1 MSTKVDVRP
10 IESVPL
16 ADVAVAL
23 SQAFR
28 EDGDNPAG
36 EWEALLNREM
46 SDGRLDTDA
55 SLVAITG
62 DRVIGACLVNRGP
75 EGRGRIGPTGIVS
88 DMRRQGV
95 AGLLVQRARDGLVS
109 SGVRHLTLE
118 VGADNTGARRL
129 YESLGFQSV
138 RPLVNLVIR
147 RSSLGWQDPMPAV
160 EPLGWEQGLEACG
173 LLHPFAPV
181 FQRRSFYVASF
192 RQGATACGVSD
203 GDGGWCGVA
212 LVRGRAVLD
221 VAANPPDS
229 SVLAALLW
237 SITER
242 LWTARIIHEPA
253 NEEIAKRLQSIGCEL
268 ESSALEMVWQRTAE

>member
-36 EWEALLNREM
+36 EWEALLDREM

-55 SLVAITG
+55 SLVAVTG
-62 DRVIGACLVNRGP
+62 DRVIGACLVNRGL

-147 RSSLGWQDPMPAV
+147 R
-160 EPLGWEQGLEACG
+160 PL
-173 LLHPFAPV
+173 PK
-181 FQRRSFYVASF
+181 RRH
-192 RQGATACGVSD
+192 
-203 GDGGWCGVA
+203 
-212 LVRGRAVLD
+212 
-221 VAANPPDS
+221 
-229 SVLAALLW
+229 
-237 SITER
+237 I
-242 LWTARIIHEPA
+242 
-253 NEEIAKRLQSIGCEL
+253 K
-268 ESSALEMVWQRTAE
+268 